1 MARAWLLRVRGPAY
15 RRAGSDAIIEG
26 DLSTT
31 EETSD
36 DPAAAR
42 SMAANRRGV
51 PLSSVEHVLDENG
64 SPVVREYVPIRGAYG
79 AALGSRYDRDNEL
92 EPAPEPGNRRGKAF
106 F

>member
-15 RRAGSDAIIEG
+15 KRAGSDEIVEG

-36 DPAAAR
+36 DPEMAR
-42 SMAANRRGV
+42 SMAASRRGV
-51 PLSSVEHVLDENG
+51 PLSNVEHVLEAG
-64 SPVVREYVPIRGAYG
+64 SPVYREYEPIRGAYG
-79 AALGSRYDRDNEL
+79 TALGSKYDRDNEV
-92 EPAPEPGNRRGKAF
+92 EPEPGEGRGKAF